1 MQGGTLVAPGSM
13 EARHTVRVEAFARS
27 GQFYRGNLHTHT
39 SRSDGKRS
47 VAQVASDYRSR
58 GYDFVSL
65 TDHFLPNA
73 HFRPGETGFITVTDA
88 TSLGDDRFITIPGA
102 ELHGPA
108 MENGE
113 IWHIVAVGL
122 PLDFPML
129 RDGETGPE
137 VARRAR
143 EAGAFVG
150 LAHPHWNVVSE
161 ADALSIIDI
170 IDAVEIY
177 NHGCEV
183 EVSRGYGLHMAE
195 MLLNKGHRVT
205 QYASDD
211 AHFNHA
217 RGAFHDA
224 FGGWV
229 QVKADA
235 LTAEAI
241 LASLKSGAYYSST
254 GPEIHDIQIEDGTV
268 RVLSSPVETI
278 LVSGRGATF
287 RTDHNVSL
295 IEFEADIRRMHDTP
309 YICITVIDAH
319 GRRAWS
325 NPIWLDEAS

>member
-1 MQGGTLVAPGSM
+1 MRIDAFSAP
-13 EARHTVRVEAFARS
+13 
-27 GQFYRGNLHTHT
+27 GQFYRGNVHTHT
-39 SRSDGKRS
+39 TRSDGART
-47 VAQVASDYRSR
+47 VEQVAGDYRAR

-73 HFRPGETGFITVTDA
+73 HFREGEPGFITVTDA
-88 TSLGDDRFITIPGA
+88 SSCNADDFITIPGA

-113 IWHIVAVGL
+113 TWHIVAVGL
-122 PLDFPML
+122 PRDFAEL
-129 RDGETGPE
+129 ADGETGPE
-137 VARRAR
+137 VARRAAD
-143 EAGAFVG
+143 AGAFVG

-161 ADALSIIDI
+161 TDALAVVDI

-183 EVSRGYGLHMAE
+183 EVARGYGLHMAE

-205 QYASDD
+205 QYAADD
-211 AHFNHA
+211 AHFKHK

-229 QVKADA
+229 QVKAESLTPAAIVSA
-235 LTAEAI
+235 LKA
-241 LASLKSGAYYSST
+241 GQFYSST
-254 GPEIHDIQIEDGTV
+254 GPELHDIEVDGGRI
-268 RVLSSPVETI
+268 RVSSSPVESV

-287 RTDHNVSL
+287 RHDYAVSL
-295 IEFEADIRRMHDTP
+295 IDFEADISDMKGTP
-309 YICITVIDAH
+309 YVTVTVIDDQ

-325 NPIWLDEAS
+325 NPIWLD

>member
-1 MQGGTLVAPGSM
+1 MRIDAFSRPGS
-13 EARHTVRVEAFARS
+13 
-27 GQFYRGNLHTHT
+27 FYRGNLHTH
-39 SRSDGKRS
+39 SLRSDGART
-47 VAQVASDYRSR
+47 VEQVVGDYRAR

-73 HFRPGETGFITVTDA
+73 HFRQGEPGFITVTDA
-88 TSLGDDRFITIPGA
+88 RTHDDDDFLTIPGA

-113 IWHIVAVGL
+113 MWHIVAVGL
-122 PLDFPML
+122 PVDFPEL
-129 RDGETGPE
+129 RDGESGPE
-137 VARRAR
+137 VARRACDV
-143 EAGAFVG
+143 GAFVG

-161 ADALSIIDI
+161 SDALAVVDI

-205 QYASDD
+205 QYAADD
-211 AHFNHA
+211 AHFKHQ
-217 RGAFHDA
+217 RGTFNDA

-229 QVKADA
+229 QVKSETLTADA
-235 LTAEAI
+235 IVAA
-241 LASLKSGAYYSST
+241 LKSGDYYSST
-254 GPEIHDIQIEDGTV
+254 GPELHDIQLDDGTV
-268 RVLSSPVETI
+268 RVSCSPVETV

-287 RTDHNVSL
+287 RRDHDVSL
-295 IEFEADIRRMHDTP
+295 IEFEADIREMRETP
-309 YICITVIDAH
+309 YICVTVIDAE

-325 NPIWLDEAS
+325 NPIWLDHSR